1 MNQTKQGLEQMNR
14 QQGFSITNLIVII
27 VAIAV
32 LLIVIKTYAP
42 GLWTTGQ
49 QTIAAHAG
57 WTEEAKKADPV
68 GFLKYSK
75 GNLKSQQDKIGGII
89 KDLEIQ
95 HSRLS
100 RESKK
105 VASEQAKYQEV
116 LNRARDI
123 YRKAKQDPENG
134 YPVDFLGAKY
144 KKDEFLT
151 QLKIIKD
158 RNDAAK
164 KQLTAM
170 NKSIA
175 SISKS
180 LTEMYAKRAKI
191 QGAIEE
197 IDTNIVIAQANKT
210 SSELQGTIS
219 DISEINEEMN
229 IYLGQYESGAMPIR
243 GAEDLIKESSDSETD
258 SDLIEF
264 LEGGDTESSN
274 SSVAPTTPFEPTT

>member
-1 MNQTKQGLEQMNR
+1 MNTNR
-14 QQGFSITNLIVII
+14 EKGFSITNLLGAIFMI
-27 VAIAV
+27 AIA
-32 LLIVIKTYAP
+32 LFLIKSYAP
-42 GLWTTGQ
+42 GLWTSGK
-49 QTIAAHAG
+49 QTIAAHTG

-75 GNLKSQQDKIGGII
+75 ENLKKQLNKIGGII

-95 HSRLS
+95 HSRLN

-105 VASEQAKYQEV
+105 VVSEQAKYQEV

-123 YRKAKQDPENG
+123 YQKAEKDPKGG
-134 YPVDFLGAKY
+134 YPVEFLGAKY
-144 KKDEFLT
+144 SKEEFLT
-151 QLKIIKD
+151 QIRIIKD

-164 KQLTAM
+164 NQIAAM
-170 NKSIA
+170 KKSVE

-210 SSELQGTIS
+210 SQALQSTIS
-219 DISEINEEMN
+219 DISDINEEMN
-229 IYLGQYESGAMPIR
+229 IYLGQYESGGMPIR
-243 GAEDLIKESSDSETD
+243 GAEDLIKQSNDSETD

-264 LEGGDTESSN
+264 LEGGDTESGEPPAMQPSP
-274 SSVAPTTPFEPTT
+274 SQPTT